1 MEPQQIGIAIVE
13 SRGRFLVGTRA
24 AGQALA
30 GAAEFPGGKCETGET
45 PANCAARECLEETG
59 LTVEPLRLL
68 ERVRFDYSHASVDLH
83 FWLCREVE
91 PHGEPG
97 HGFRWLT
104 RDELRDIAPQF
115 PAANAALV
123 KRLVESSV

>member
-13 SRGRFLVGTRA
+13 SHERYLVGTRA
-24 AGQALA
+24 VGQTLA

-45 PANCAARECLEETG
+45 PAACAARECLEETG

-83 FWLCREVE
+83 FWLCRIVKPRAE
-91 PHGEPG
+91 PLG
-97 HGFRWLT
+97 GFRWVT

-115 PAANAALV
+115 PAANASVV
-123 KRLVESSV
+123 KLLLE